1 MVVEG
6 SSWMEMEGRSRGF
19 VDGVFCSLER
29 GLSFFLSLSVSF
41 SFSAVCVCIPP
52 AKISADS
59 GDNGFD
65 AA

>member
-41 SFSAVCVCIPP
+41 SAVCVWSPP
-52 AKISADS
+52 EKISADS
-59 GDNGFD
+59 GDNGFE

>member
-1 MVVEG
+1 
-6 SSWMEMEGRSRGF
+6 MEIEGRSRGF

-41 SFSAVCVCIPP
+41 SAVCICEFIPP
-52 AKISADS
+52 EKISADN
-59 GDNGFD
+59 GDNGFE

>member
-29 GLSFFLSLSVSF
+29 GLSFFLSLSD
-41 SFSAVCVCIPP
+41 SFSAVCVCLPP
-52 AKISADS
+52 EKISADS

-65 AA
+65 VA

>member
-1 MVVEG
+1 MVVDG

-19 VDGVFCSLER
+19 VDGVFCSFDL
-29 GLSFFLSLSVSF
+29 GLSFFLSLSI

-52 AKISADS
+52 EKISADN